1 MSGLIQ
7 KFERPAAPNEFADA
21 IKELIAAGEDAA
33 WELVGPTTSPE
44 GKRVA
49 NIETMKLKFQAAARD
64 AGRSARE
71 VLASR
76 VVQAD
81 ETRIVMVLSPVKGDE
96 SDEVAD
102 ES

>member
-1 MSGLIQ
+1 MSGLIK
-7 KFERPAAPNEFADA
+7 KFERPAAPNEFAPA
-21 IKELIAAGEDAA
+21 IQELIAAGEEAA
-33 WELVGPTTSPE
+33 WQLTGPTTSPE

-76 VVQAD
+76 AVD
-81 ETRIVMVLSPVKGDE
+81 GENTSIVMVLSPVKGDE

-102 ES
+102 DA